1 MHFRLLLFSRFISIS
16 RIYLA
21 PMEIKFPNVF
31 KKGLPHKFLKKG
43 SILKSKKLSSK
54 IDKL

>member
-1 MHFRLLLFSRFISIS
+1 MQFRLLLFSPFISIS

-31 KKGLPHKFLKKG
+31 KKGLPHKFLKKR

-54 IDKL
+54 IDK